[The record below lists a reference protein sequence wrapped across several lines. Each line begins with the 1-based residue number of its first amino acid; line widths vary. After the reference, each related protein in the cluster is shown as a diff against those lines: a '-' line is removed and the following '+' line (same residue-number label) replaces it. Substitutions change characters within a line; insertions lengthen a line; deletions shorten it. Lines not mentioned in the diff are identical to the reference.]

1 MGIFHKLL
9 KQSSHYFFG
18 GVIVSLAGFISL
30 PILTRIFSKSQYG
43 IFGLVTITIFILI
56 AFAKLGL
63 QHSSIRFYQEF
74 KTGKRKQDISVFYST
89 LFWGSLANSILIS
102 LMFILGVLVF
112 KQLFPSKMR
121 TVIWLIPPLI
131 ISGSMFIRL
140 NNFIRTEQKTV
151 LFNLMIVVRRYSR
164 LGFGLA
170 LVFLISKQVHVFYIG
185 VLLAEIL
192 IVVFLVS
199 KLFGQGVI
207 KFKSFHIPFLKESVR
222 YGLPLIFLELSSFFL
237 KFSDRYLIQ
246 GFLGSAAVG
255 VYTVGANLSQYVVHI
270 VCLPVAY
277 AITPMYMEL
286 WTKEGKAKTEK
297 FVSEATNYLI
307 MLTLPIIFGFYA
319 IRKEVVVMLASNK
332 FADASSIIP
341 FILIGVAIWE
351 FYPLFSAG
359 LFIHKK
365 TKNLAT
371 IVVFT
376 GFLNVALN
384 IFLIPKMG
392 IVGAAVASLIC
403 YIFTIF
409 LIILSSFRYLK
420 VEFYIYRVL
429 RYLAAS
435 FFMWLV
441 INWLPFRQH
450 IRFLPLTITIGL
462 FTYSL
467 LILIA
472 DGSLR
477 EKCATIIKDRRI
489 KKSWI

>member
-1 MGIFHKLL
+1 M
-9 KQSSHYFFG
+9 
-18 GVIVSLAGFISL
+18 SL
-30 PILTRIFSKSQYG
+30 PILTRVFSKSQYG

-74 KTGKRKQDISVFYST
+74 NTGKREQGVSVFYST
-89 LFWGSLANSILIS
+89 LFWGSLVSSIVIS
-102 LMFILGVLVF
+102 LIFILGILAF
-112 KQLFPSKMR
+112 KQLFPSKMG
-121 TVIWLIPPLI
+121 TVIWLIPPLVV
-131 ISGSMFIRL
+131 SGSMFIRL

-151 LFNLMIVVRRYSR
+151 LFNLMGVVRRYSS

-185 VLLAEIL
+185 LLLAEIL
-192 IVVFLVS
+192 IVAFLVS
-199 KLFGQGVI
+199 RLFGQGVI

-246 GFLGSAAVG
+246 WFLGSAAVG
-255 VYTVGANLSQYVVHI
+255 VYTVGANLSQHVVDV
-270 VCLPVAY
+270 VCVPVAY
-277 AITPMYMEL
+277 AISPMYMEL
-286 WTKEGKAKTEK
+286 WTKEGKEKTGK

-307 MLTLPIIFGFYA
+307 MIALPIIFGFYA
-319 IRKEVVVMLASNK
+319 MRREIVVMLASNK

-351 FYPLFSAG
+351 FYPLLSAG

-365 TKNLAT
+365 TKNLAMVT
-371 IVVFT
+371 IFT
-376 GFLNVALN
+376 GALNVALN
-384 IFLIPKMG
+384 ILLIPKFG

-420 VEFYIYRVL
+420 VEFYIHRVL

-441 INWLPFRQH
+441 INWLPFKQQ
-450 IRFLPLTITIGL
+450 IRFLPLTIIIGL
-462 FTYSL
+462 LTYSL
-467 LILIA
+467 LIFIA

-477 EKCATIIKDRRI
+477 GQFVTIIKDRRV
-489 KKSWI
+489 KKSYI